1 MASGARRLSSRPR
14 RGGSALD
21 HQVEA
26 LGDDS
31 NLVSTLSRAL
41 CEDVAQSG
49 TYPMPQV
56 PTEFGPKARRGHAP
70 PDISRPRAREA
81 PPASQ
86 PTARQVL
93 KFNIGSNK
101 FEV

>member
-56 PTEFGPKARRGHAP
+56 PTEFGPKARRGHEQALP
-70 PDISRPRAREA
+70 QQRRDPPRAERGS
-81 PPASQ
+81 ASCG
-86 PTARQVL
+86 RRR
-93 KFNIGSNK
+93 
-101 FEV
+101 